1 MTLMDEPYVGSTP
14 PEVLLSNPAR
24 RDHPRVSVVI
34 PVGKT
39 SDVTSTLG
47 RLPGLEGEVILVGRR
62 PAHRCVEA
70 ARALRPDVRV
80 ARETGVGDGAA
91 LRAGFA
97 AARGDCIVVLDGDG
111 DGETEAGEIERFVA
125 ALHAGCRSAHGTAA

>member
-1 MTLMDEPYVGSTP
+1 MTLMDEPYVGTTP
-14 PEVLLSNPAR
+14 QELLSDPLR

-34 PVGKT
+34 PMGST
-39 SDVTSTLG
+39 SDLTPMLE
-47 RLPGLEGEVILVGRR
+47 RLPALEAEVILVGPR
-62 PAHRCVEA
+62 ATHADVEA

-80 ARETGVGDGAA
+80 ARETGDGDRAA

-111 DGETEAGEIERFVA
+111 DPSPGEIERFVA
-125 ALHAGCRSAHGTAA
+125 ALDAGCRSVHRTRA